1 MRLAQVVA
9 EQGARRLRTLAILT
23 AITIVAWSAIQIALQ
38 PEVAASQE
46 APFVRLMALYLV
58 VASAAVAALERF
70 KVVTPE
76 VLLDV
81 GTFFEVV
88 GAFVIGVMENSLA
101 WPLDSPIRGVS
112 AITAWIAICA
122 LAIPNKPWK
131 GMTAAMLSAAMAPA
145 AHLLC
150 AHVANYPPLPWNRLL
165 TYTLGPVFIAGW
177 TIFISLRVYRMQ
189 EDLSRA
195 KHLGSYHLEGL
206 LGKGGMGEVWR
217 ASHRLLRRD
226 AAVKLIRPNSMFG
239 IGDVGHVRQRFEQ
252 EAHAIASL
260 RSPHTVA
267 LYDFGMSDD
276 GDLYYVMELLE
287 GLDLQAL
294 VDRYGPQPAGR
305 VISLIRQACDSLEEA
320 HHSGM
325 VHRDLKP
332 TNLFVCRLGKQVDF
346 VKVLDF
352 GLVKATL
359 KPEQTQLTM
368 QGVMT
373 GTPAFMAPE
382 QGLGEPDID
391 ARADIYGL
399 GCVAYF
405 LLTGQLVFE
414 ERSAMATALAHIQTL
429 PVPPSQRSE
438 LPIPAS
444 LERVVMRCLKK
455 AREDRPQSAFELAG
469 LLDGCTDVPS
479 WTRSDAV
486 RWWEVHSPVSA
497 AMIHNPG
504 PAGET
509 TP

>member
-1 MRLAQVVA
+1 
-9 EQGARRLRTLAILT
+9 
-23 AITIVAWSAIQIALQ
+23 
-38 PEVAASQE
+38 
-46 APFVRLMALYLV
+46 
-58 VASAAVAALERF
+58 
-70 KVVTPE
+70 
-76 VLLDV
+76 
-81 GTFFEVV
+81 
-88 GAFVIGVMENSLA
+88 
-101 WPLDSPIRGVS
+101 
-112 AITAWIAICA
+112 
-122 LAIPNKPWK
+122 
-131 GMTAAMLSAAMAPA
+131 
-145 AHLLC
+145 
-150 AHVANYPPLPWNRLL
+150 
-165 TYTLGPVFIAGW
+165 
-177 TIFISLRVYRMQ
+177 MQ
-189 EDLSRA
+189 EDLGRA
-195 KHLGSYHLEGL
+195 KDLGSYHLESL

-444 LERVVMRCLKK
+444 LERVVMRCLEK

-486 RWWEVHSPVSA
+486 RWWEVHSPVSTA
-497 AMIHNPG
+497 TIHNPG
-504 PAGET
+504 SAGET